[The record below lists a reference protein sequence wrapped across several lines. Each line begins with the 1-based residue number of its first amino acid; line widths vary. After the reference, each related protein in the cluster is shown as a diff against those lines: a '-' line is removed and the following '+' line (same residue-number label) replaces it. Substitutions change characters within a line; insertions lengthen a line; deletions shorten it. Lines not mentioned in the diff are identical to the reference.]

1 MSRIGES
8 ELILNPDG
16 SVYHLKLTPGEL
28 AENIIVVGDP
38 GRVANVSKNFD
49 RIELIRQNREMLTHT
64 GYIGNKRLTVL
75 STGMGTD
82 NIDIVLNELDA
93 LVNIDLEK
101 REIKPEHT
109 SLNIIRL
116 GTSGALQAG
125 VPVDSVVAST
135 HGIGLDGM
143 LYYYKGLSE
152 VLDREITEAFIAQ
165 TDWPAVFP
173 RPYAVACAPG
183 LLSHIGNGYL
193 QGMTATAPGFYGPQG
208 RILRLETTHPD
219 LNKAIAGFDFHGKNV
234 LNFEMET
241 SALYGLGKML
251 GHSTLT
257 VCAIVANRVEK
268 KYSKD
273 YHPVIENMINNVL
286 VKLISLP
293 AEQ

>member
-8 ELILNPDG
+8 ELILNPNG
-16 SVYHLKLTPGEL
+16 SVYHLSLRPEEL
-28 AENIIVVGDP
+28 ARDIIVVGDP
-38 GRVANVSKNFD
+38 GRVPSVSKHFD
-49 RIELIRQNREMLTHT
+49 RIEVTRQNREMVTHT

-101 REIKPEHT
+101 REAKQEHT

-125 VPVDSVVAST
+125 IPVDSVVAST
-135 HGIGLDGM
+135 YGIGLDGM
-143 LYYYKGLSE
+143 LYYYKDLPK
-152 VLDREITEAFIAQ
+152 VMDRDITNAFIEQ
-165 TDWPAVFP
+165 TAWPDIFP
-173 RPYAVACAPG
+173 RPYAVACSPK
-183 LLSHIGNGYL
+183 LLEHIGKGFQ

-219 LNKAIAGFDFHGKNV
+219 LNAAIASFELKGRKVF
-234 LNFEMET
+234 NFEMET
-241 SALYGLGKML
+241 SALYGLGAML
-251 GHSTLT
+251 GHQTLT
-257 VCAIVANRVEK
+257 VCVIVANRVEK

-273 YHPVIENMINNVL
+273 YHPVIESLISNVL
-286 VKLISLP
+286 ARLVNLP
-293 AEQ
+293 E